1 MPFETLSRPSKSPR
15 MTLLQEFPWR
25 CSVCCEGFRERDSLA
40 SHFKTEEH
48 INFSNDIY
56 EFLTGEEAIFF

>member
-1 MPFETLSRPSKSPR
+1 